1 MTVVQVFILLYGNR
15 FSYVTRISGGFL
27 VIAVL
32 MIILPLTTNY
42 MGETDG
48 FFTDIGILVIFGAMG
63 GIV

>member
-1 MTVVQVFILLYGNR
+1 
-15 FSYVTRISGGFL
+15 VTRISGGFL